1 MRTHKDEQFCVGE
14 IKALAP
20 GMIPKIM
27 EEKNEE
33 N

>member
-1 MRTHKDEQFCVGE
+1 MRTQKDEVIYVGE

-27 EEKNEE
+27 EEKNED